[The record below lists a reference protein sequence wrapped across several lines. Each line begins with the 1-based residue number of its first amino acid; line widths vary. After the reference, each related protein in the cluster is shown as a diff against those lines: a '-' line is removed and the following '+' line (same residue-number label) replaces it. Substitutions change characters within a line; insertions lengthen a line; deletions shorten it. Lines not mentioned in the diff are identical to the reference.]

1 MEKIKSL
8 FGKPLGVEVLT
19 MDEEQQNKVIELCQ
33 EVVKLQATVNTQGDE
48 IKFLRQ
54 LLLAKQEK

>member
-1 MEKIKSL
+1 MEKIK

-33 EVVKLQATVNTQGDE
+33 EVVKLQATVNAQGDE

>member
-33 EVVKLQATVNTQGDE
+33 EVVKLQATVNAQGDE